1 MNLIFM
7 KKIFFTLFFCSSLFW
22 LACNTTDKKTTDTKK
37 EKQTTK
43 AVAAYDSPL
52 PKAVA
57 ILQNCEKVEYVLYNF
72 GVTFESPG
80 RGEVAR
86 FFNYIM
92 NEPATQAAC
101 KPNKHDGSV
110 VFKDAEGDIKM
121 GMEFS
126 FLNGCERVFFDIEGQ
141 KYGQKMNEAGVGFFK
156 QIISMQQQK
165 QQEIQNN

>member
-1 MNLIFM
+1 M
-7 KKIFFTLFFCSSLFW
+7 KNILFSLFFCSSLLW
-22 LACNTTDKKTTDTKK
+22 ISCNTTEKEENKTKQSQ
-37 EKQTTK
+37 QTTTTS
-43 AVAAYDSPL
+43 ASYTSPL
-52 PKAVA
+52 PKVVE

-80 RGEVAR
+80 KGEVAR
-86 FFNYIM
+86 FFSYIM
-92 NEPATQAAC
+92 DEPATQAAC
-101 KPNKHDGSV
+101 KNNKHDGSV

-126 FLNGCERVFFDIEGQ
+126 FINGCERVYFEIEGQ
-141 KYGQKMNEAGVGFFK
+141 KYGQKMSEAGVGFFK

>member
-1 MNLIFM
+1 M
-7 KKIFFTLFFCSSLFW
+7 KNIFFSLFFCSSLFW
-22 LACNTTDKKTTDTKK
+22 LSCNTPSDKTNHVKPKKQATT
-37 EKQTTK
+37 
-43 AVAAYDSPL
+43 AAAPYDSPL
-52 PKAVA
+52 PKAAA

-80 RGEVAR
+80 KGEVAR
-86 FFNYIM
+86 FFSYIM
-92 NEPATQAAC
+92 DEPATQAAC

-126 FLNGCERVFFDIEGQ
+126 FLNGCERVFFEIEGQ
-141 KYGQKMNEAGVGFFK
+141 KYGQKMSEAGVGFFN

>member
-1 MNLIFM
+1 M
-7 KKIFFTLFFCSSLFW
+7 KNIFFTLFFCSSIFW
-22 LACNTTDKKTTDTKK
+22 ISCNNSENKKSDTKK
-37 EKQTTK
+37 DKSTTT
-43 AVAAYDSPL
+43 AVATYDSPL
-52 PKAVA
+52 PKVAA

-80 RGEVAR
+80 KGEVGR
-86 FFNYIM
+86 FFSYIM
-92 NEPATQAAC
+92 DEPATQAAC

-141 KYGQKMNEAGVGFFK
+141 KYGQKMSEAGLGFFK
-156 QIISMQQQK
+156 QIISMQQKQ

>member
-1 MNLIFM
+1 MKNIFLNL
-7 KKIFFTLFFCSSLFW
+7 LLCSSFLW
-22 LACNTTDKKTTDTKK
+22 ISCNSSDSKTNTTQQTKPTTN
-37 EKQTTK
+37 EP
-43 AVAAYDSPL
+43 AANYVSPL
-52 PKAVA
+52 PKVAA

-80 RGEVAR
+80 KGEVAR

-92 NEPATQAAC
+92 DEPATQAAC

-126 FLNGCERVFFDIEGQ
+126 FLNGCERIFFDIDGQ
-141 KYGQKMNEAGVGFFK
+141 KYGQKMNEAGIGFFK
-156 QIISMQQQK
+156 QIISMQQKQ
-165 QQEIQNN
+165 QQEIQNK